1 MLGFWY
7 QKSMAH
13 RSVDAVI
20 GTSTIQHG
28 TVVSEDAVA
37 LTTISFGA
45 LDACNVHSKA
55 FQDCVNNFRSDIS
68 KCQFYIDM
76 LAECRKNYG
85 LMIVLFG

>member
-1 MLGFWY
+1 MLVHKLELVPLLPCCMLGFWY

-28 TVVSEDAVA
+28 TVS
-37 LTTISFGA
+37 LKM
-45 LDACNVHSKA
+45 LLPLP
-55 FQDCVNNFRSDIS
+55 QLCVNNFRSDIS

-85 LMIVLFG
+85 LMIGV